1 MNSVITIPP
10 AVGKVLMRV
19 IQIFILN
26 LVFE

>member
-1 MNSVITIPP
+1 MNSVIVIPP

>member
-1 MNSVITIPP
+1 MNSVIAIPP

-19 IQIFILN
+19 IQIFILK